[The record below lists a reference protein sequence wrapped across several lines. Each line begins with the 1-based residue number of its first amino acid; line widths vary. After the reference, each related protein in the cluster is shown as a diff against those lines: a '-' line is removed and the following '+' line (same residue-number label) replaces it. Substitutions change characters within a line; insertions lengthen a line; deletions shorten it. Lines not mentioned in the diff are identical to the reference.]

1 MLRSALVVCLVALA
15 DRHLDGEV
23 SLREHEAEIVEPR
36 RERIRPDEIVR
47 ANCVIGEIDRERAVA
62 CGVARGVVKIPKQYV
77 GVVLENVRPMKAILV
92 GVETAVAVEHL
103 FVVSLDGVDT
113 VFVYHLNRAHRGEFE
128 RQDIPP

>member
-1 MLRSALVVCLVALA
+1 MLRSALAVCLVALA

-36 RERIRPDEIVR
+36 RERIRPDEIIR
-47 ANCVIGEIDRERAVA
+47 ANCVIGEVDRERAVTG
-62 CGVARGVVKIPKQYV
+62 CVARGVVKIPKQYV
-77 GVVLENVRPMKAILV
+77 SVVLENVRPMKAILV
-92 GVETAVAVEHL
+92 GVETAVTVEHL

>member
-1 MLRSALVVCLVALA
+1 MLRSALTVCLVTLA

-36 RERIRPDEIVR
+36 RERIRPDEIIR
-47 ANCVIGEIDRERAVA
+47 ANCVIGEIDCERAVA
-62 CGVARGVVKIPKQYV
+62 GGVARGVVKIPKQYV
-77 GVVLENVRPMKAILV
+77 GVVLENVRSVKAILV